1 MDIGIKLL
9 VDLSN
14 QECVAGSLNG
24 PALIES
30 LRSLSSADAS
40 SNATYEGYT
49 AWGVA
54 LHVLYFKY
62 LVAKR
67 LGAAIVYEHE
77 KTDFPALP
85 EDRDEA
91 AWNNVIDEIESAQKS
106 FIEVLA
112 NATEADLNSTFEE
125 WKMPIGAAVA
135 WLISHDISH
144 NAQIRNMGIESLKQ
158 PTQ

>member
-24 PALIES
+24 PALIET
-30 LRSLSSADAS
+30 LRSLSSAQAS

-54 LHVLYFKY
+54 LHVLYFKH

-67 LGAAIVYEHE
+67 LGAVIVYEHE
-77 KTDFPALP
+77 EADFPALP
-85 EDRDEA
+85 EVRDETT
-91 AWNNVIDEIESAQKS
+91 WTSVIDEIESAQKS
-106 FIEVLA
+106 FTEALA
-112 NATEADLNSTFEE
+112 DATDADLNSTFEE
-125 WKMPIGAAVA
+125 WKMPIGAGVA

-158 PTQ
+158 PTH